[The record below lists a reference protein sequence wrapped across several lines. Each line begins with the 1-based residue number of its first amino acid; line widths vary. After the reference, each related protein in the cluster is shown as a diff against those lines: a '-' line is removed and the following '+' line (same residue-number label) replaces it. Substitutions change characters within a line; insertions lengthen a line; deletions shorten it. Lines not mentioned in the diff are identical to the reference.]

1 MVTGY
6 RLFGGLFAL
15 HGLAHFL
22 NPTGPSLT
30 KVVYACFDRIS
41 YIDLSGFKWSSSGFF
56 FKYWSLSL
64 SLCLRSVFYCFTIV
78 ILRTWKFWDVLGK

>member
-1 MVTGY
+1 MHSHMVTGY

-30 KVVYACFDRIS
+30 KVVYAYFDRIS
-41 YIDLSGFKWSSSGFF
+41 CTIKGPLYRSRAETLYRDLLHAEILPRGLLQRS
-56 FKYWSLSL
+56 
-64 SLCLRSVFYCFTIV
+64 CLGEKLKI
-78 ILRTWKFWDVLGK
+78 